1 MAENERPLIIWKKS
15 ILLAIVGWGGGCY
28 NCLMHNGGWWRY
40 IQYDEKD
47 KTNISVPMLKRVAEF
62 ARPYALQLG
71 LLLLAI
77 LVSSLIG
84 LIPPLIY
91 RGIIDD
97 ALGKNNLN
105 LLIILSLGLI
115 AVPLLDGLIGMGQRY
130 LSSRVGESVIAD
142 LRKALYQHIQN
153 MSLRF
158 FTNVKTGELISRLDN
173 DVIGAQRAVT
183 GTFISIITNA
193 VNVVLILGVMIA
205 LDWRLTL
212 LGLIILPLFLIPARR
227 VGLVLRRLVK
237 QQYELNAELDSQL
250 SETLNVSG
258 ALLTKLFGRQKL
270 EVQKMAASSEKLANI
285 GVQQAI
291 VGRGLFLMLGL
302 VAAAGTAIVYFGGGL
317 LVFQGAFTVGTIIAF
332 AAYLSQLYGPVTSL
346 INSRVDLATSLVSFE
361 RVFQTLNIPIEIQDK
376 PDAVELK
383 DVQGSLRF
391 ENVWFSYLED
401 ESTSQNPY
409 VKELMGEV
417 HTPAKDGANGH
428 SPNGHAQD
436 DKDEEHSARIVPTR
450 RWALQNVTFETRAGQ
465 LVALVG
471 PSGAGKTTITYL
483 IPRLYDPTEGSI
495 LIDGHDLRDVTQE
508 SLADQIGMVTQETY
522 LFHDTV
528 RANLLYAK
536 PDATDAEMEAAARAA
551 NIHDFISKLP
561 KGYDTIVGERG
572 YRLSGGEKQRVAIAR
587 VVLKDPRILVLDE
600 ATSSLDS
607 ESEALIQD
615 ALKPLMHNRTSVV
628 IAHRLSTILAADMI
642 LVVDAGQIV
651 ERGTHAEL
659 LARDGLYA
667 RLYRTQFREQNLASA
682 VPV

>member
-1 MAENERPLIIWKKS
+1 
-15 ILLAIVGWGGGCY
+15 
-28 NCLMHNGGWWRY
+28 MHNGGWWRY

-47 KTNISVPMLKRVAEF
+47 KTNISVPLLKRVAQF

-77 LVSSLIG
+77 FVSSLIG

-105 LLIILSLGLI
+105 LLIMLSLALVG
-115 AVPLLDGLIGMGQRY
+115 VPLLDGLIGMGQRY

-142 LRKALYQHIQN
+142 LRKALYQHMQK

-183 GTFISIITNA
+183 GTFISILTNA

-212 LGLIILPLFLIPARR
+212 LGLIIIPLFLLPARR
-227 VGLVLRRLVK
+227 VGLVLRKLVK

-258 ALLTKLFGRQKL
+258 ALLTKLFGRQKM
-270 EVQKMAASSEKLANI
+270 EVQKMVTSSEKLADL

-302 VAAAGTAIVYFGGGL
+302 VAATGTAIVYFGGGL

-332 AAYLSQLYGPVTSL
+332 AAYLSQLYGPITSL

-361 RVFQTLNIPIEIQDK
+361 RVFQTLNIPVEIQDK
-376 PDAVELK
+376 SDAVELK
-383 DVQGSLRF
+383 NIQGSLRF
-391 ENVWFSYLED
+391 ENVSFSYLEEGEND
-401 ESTSQNPY
+401 SQNPY

-417 HTPAKDGANGH
+417 HAPPPNGANGH
-428 SPNGHAQD
+428 SAYGHAPE
-436 DKDEEHSARIVPTR
+436 DKDEEYSARIVPTR
-450 RWALQNVTFETRAGQ
+450 RWALRNVSFDTRAGQ

-483 IPRLYDPTEGSI
+483 IPRLYDPTEGRI

-508 SLADQIGMVTQETY
+508 SLAFQVGMVTQETY

-587 VVLKDPRILVLDE
+587 VILKDPRILVLDE

-628 IAHRLSTILAADMI
+628 IAHRLSTILAADLI
-642 LVVDAGQIV
+642 LVVDGGQIV
-651 ERGTHAEL
+651 ERGTHGEL
-659 LARDGLYA
+659 LEQDGLYA
-667 RLYRTQFREQNLASA
+667 RLYRTQFREQLQ
-682 VPV
+682 VQ